1 MKLKVLSSRK
11 NEMQFEIQGEGH
23 TFARLLTSALLKGR
37 DVEMAHYRVDHPLV
51 GTPKFY
57 FKTKKSKPKN
67 VLKRTLKKLEKDVS
81 SLKVRG

>member
-1 MKLKVLSSRK
+1 MKFKILSSK
-11 NEMQFEIQGEGH
+11 KKEMEFKIQGEDH
-23 TFARLLTSALLKGR
+23 TFARLLTSALLKDK

-57 FKTKKSKPKN
+57 FKTKKSEPKN
-67 VLKRTLKKLEKDVS
+67 VLKKTLKRLEKDVA